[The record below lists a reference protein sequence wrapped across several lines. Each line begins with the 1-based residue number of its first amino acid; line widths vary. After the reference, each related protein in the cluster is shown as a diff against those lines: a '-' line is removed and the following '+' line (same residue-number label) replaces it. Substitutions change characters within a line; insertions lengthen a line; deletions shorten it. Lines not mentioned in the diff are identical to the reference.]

1 MDDLD
6 YQCTEKIRTLLEVEV
21 EVEVEAV
28 VVEVEVEVVVE
39 VDHQS
44 RQSHLSRQNHPCHYH
59 LV

>member
-21 EVEVEAV
+21 EVEV
-28 VVEVEVEVVVE
+28 VVVE